1 MKLGTKLVI
10 WLIATV
16 VITMAIHGYL
26 SIQQDEANVARE
38 IRVGMRGF
46 TRAVQAALQEHYA
59 EHESFS
65 GIQPFLDAVGPR
77 NNIHNLVVYNTNA
90 EVISRSASII
100 DASAFPE
107 LDPSPLLKLD
117 PRPALKG
124 ESGTEGLIRNP
135 RSLIHYRIEP
145 ILDSQARVVGAFI
158 LARHGSRLVQSVA
171 DRRDRIIRTT
181 AALIILLSVLILI
194 TVRRNVSRPIS
205 ELIRRIREIG
215 QGRWEQRISISGHDE
230 IASLAREFNLM
241 SEELQR
247 TYANFV
253 KEQGEKNKLERDL
266 RHSERLAS
274 VGQLAAGLAHELG
287 TPLNIIS
294 GRAEYLS
301 RRDRSADEIKD
312 NLEVIRSQ
320 SDRIAS
326 IVRRLLEF
334 ARRKEPN
341 LRPIDMPAFL
351 NNIYHMLEHQLQAKH
366 IQVEFEAP
374 RSLPILQA
382 DPDLL
387 QQVFLNL
394 YSNALHALPDGGLIH
409 IGVEIT
415 DEGDRLPRFKNGA
428 ARMRI
433 TFEDNGA
440 GIAREHLD
448 RVFDPFFTTKDIGEG
463 TGLGLSVIYGIIK
476 DHGGDI
482 RVESEQGQFSRFII
496 DLPTEAFN
504 AGEAPLGLSS

>member
-1 MKLGTKLVI
+1 MKLGTKLVM

-16 VITMAIHGYL
+16 IITMAIHGYL
-26 SIQQDEANVARE
+26 SIRQDEENIVRE

-46 TRAVQAALQEHYA
+46 SRAIQAALQEHYA
-59 EHESFS
+59 EHHNFS

-77 NNIHNLVVYNTNA
+77 NNIHNLVVYNTHA
-90 EVISRSASII
+90 EVIGRSASMT
-100 DASAFPE
+100 DTSTFPE
-107 LDPSPLLKLD
+107 LDPSPLMKLD
-117 PRPALKG
+117 PRPVLKG
-124 ESGTEGLIRNP
+124 ARDTEGLIRDEKT
-135 RSLIHYRIEP
+135 LIHYRIQP
-145 ILDSQARVVGAFI
+145 IFDFNKEVVGAFV
-158 LARHGSRLVQSVA
+158 LARHGSRLVQSIA
-171 DRRDRIIRTT
+171 ERRDRIINT
-181 AALIILLSVLILI
+181 AIALVVLLSVLILI

-205 ELIRRIREIG
+205 ELIQRIREIG
-215 QGRWEQRISISGHDE
+215 QGRWEQRIRISGQDE

-253 KEQGEKNKLERDL
+253 REQGEKIKLERDL

-294 GRAEYLS
+294 GRAEYLA
-301 RRDRSADEIKD
+301 RRSRSADEIKD

-320 SDRIAS
+320 SERIAS
-326 IVRRLLEF
+326 IVRQLLEF

-341 LRPIDMPAFL
+341 FRSVNLPAL
-351 NNIYHMLEHQLQAKH
+351 LDNIHHMLEHQLQAKH
-366 IQVEFEAP
+366 IRVEFEIP
-374 RSLPILQA
+374 QGLPVIHA

-394 YSNALHALPDGGLIH
+394 YSNALHALRDGGLIR
-409 IGVEIT
+409 IGAKIN
-415 DEGDRLPRFKNGA
+415 DEGDGRPSSENSPRRL
-428 ARMRI
+428 RI
-433 TFEDNGA
+433 VFEDNGA

-476 DHGGDI
+476 DHGGEI
-482 RVESEQGQFSRFII
+482 RVESDYGQFTRFVI
-496 DLPTEAFN
+496 DLPTEPFKSS
-504 AGEAPLGLSS
+504 ESPLRSSS